1 MKNTAESSSLNEKR
15 YLYPL
20 RNPDNPWKTD
30 LVPVEKDFH
39 DRMTRDI
46 ARTRKARQRAG
57 LCACPKKRLWT
68 CDADCDRC
76 PHNLNKSISLDAM
89 TETEKGTVCVSGMK
103 IGQAEDDTE
112 ETVLKAESIS
122 MLRSAVSRLDKD
134 EQAMCK
140 LIGDGRSERDI
151 ANSLSKAR
159 RTYTYQRDKLFDS
172 LKSELPH

>member
-1 MKNTAESSSLNEKR
+1 
-15 YLYPL
+15 
-20 RNPDNPWKTD
+20 
-30 LVPVEKDFH
+30 
-39 DRMTRDI
+39 
-46 ARTRKARQRAG
+46 
-57 LCACPKKRLWT
+57 
-68 CDADCDRC
+68 
-76 PHNLNKSISLDAM
+76 M

-151 ANSLSKAR
+151 ANSLGKAR